1 MLSTMQVVD
10 PVGAVGALALTA
22 ALVALV
28 LFGFGRHHTA
38 YRCRCCGRLFRAD
51 GQPVIHADTL
61 VVGDDFCPRCGFADE
76 DLRDFLRNK

>member
-1 MLSTMQVVD
+1 MLSTLQVVD

-38 YRCRCCGRLFRAD
+38 YRCRCCGRLFRSD

-61 VVGDDFCPRCGFADE
+61 VVGDDFCPACSGVERP
-76 DLRDFLRNK
+76 LRDFCRPE